1 MSFIIMQS
9 LNRVFQSA
17 NLNPVS
23 IKVRLVLFL
32 ICKDTDERTNAHQ
45 NVQCPLRLF
54 LRLLFRIWN
63 FGFKT
68 LTLDVLFLK

>member
-1 MSFIIMQS
+1 MQS

-17 NLNPVS
+17 NPNPVS

-45 NVQCPLRLF
+45 NMQCPLRLF
-54 LRLLFRIWN
+54 LRLLFRI
-63 FGFKT
+63 
-68 LTLDVLFLK
+68 